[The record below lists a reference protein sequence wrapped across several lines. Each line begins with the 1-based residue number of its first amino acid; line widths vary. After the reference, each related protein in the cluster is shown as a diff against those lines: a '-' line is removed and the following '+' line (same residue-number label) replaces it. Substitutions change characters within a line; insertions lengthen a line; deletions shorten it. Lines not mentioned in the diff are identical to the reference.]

1 MEERAGVVLPPTPA
15 ERDRPRLDPPNV
27 LWFTGAYALALASY
41 GLLEALPDSHSS
53 LWIFLA
59 AVGFLLGYSAL
70 SWYLLQEQWWV
81 PGGLAAALAVALFP
95 AVCIAFLRLVDVS
108 STGLPRTD
116 FNPYAV
122 GVAIAT
128 ALAGV
133 AAYFLTRFAFL
144 FFTVVA
150 ALIVAAQF
158 LAAAGNGAPTFSD
171 RATAALVVGGLLVIA
186 GVFTDAFGA
195 RRAAFWFHVG
205 GWFSVGAGLVLFI
218 VDGGD
223 PERGWVPIL
232 IAGALLVV
240 VSGPI
245 RRASWAV
252 YGVLGYYAALVHYLV
267 KGLDERRW
275 PFALALLAVGLSLFV
290 TGMLQHRFG
299 KAWGRYFVR
308 RPPPSI
314 DPSP

>member
-1 MEERAGVVLPPTPA
+1 M
-15 ERDRPRLDPPNV
+15 DPPNV
-27 LWFTGAYALALASY
+27 LWFAGGYAVALASY
-41 GLLEALPDSHSS
+41 SLLQALPASHSS
-53 LWIFLA
+53 LWIFVA
-59 AVGFLLGYSAL
+59 AVGFVFVYSAL
-70 SWYLLQEQWWV
+70 SWYLRRERWWV

-108 STGLPRTD
+108 STGLPRTE

-133 AAYFLTRFAFL
+133 LAYFLTRFAFL
-144 FFTVVA
+144 FFTVVV
-150 ALIVAAQF
+150 ALIVVAQF
-158 LAAAGNGAPTFSD
+158 LAAAGNGSPTSSD
-171 RATAALVVGGLLVIA
+171 RATAALLAGGLLVVV

-195 RRAAFWFHVG
+195 RREAFWFHVG

-218 VDGGD
+218 VGGGD
-223 PERGWVPIL
+223 PERGWVPML

-245 RRASWAV
+245 RRASWAA
-252 YGVLGYYAALVHYLV
+252 YGTVGYYAALLHYLV
-267 KGLDERRW
+267 ESLDERRW
-275 PFALALLAVGLSLFV
+275 PFALALLGVGLSLFV

-299 KAWGRYFVR
+299 KAWTRYFVR
-308 RPPPSI
+308 RPPPGI